1 MNAHLN
7 AADEYSDEEYID
19 MEVGSQETIFCHF
32 KSNPIHPS
40 REFEFQMFSSSS
52 EKDTTTSP
60 ADELFYKGKLL
71 PLHLPPR
78 LQMVEKL
85 LQNYGTYSFEES
97 FSTPLFTPS
106 ANTPI
111 ANTPFESC
119 NISPVESCQV
129 SRELNPDE
137 YLQDFLADNQTGED
151 DQNSKKSWT
160 RRLKLV
166 KQSALHSKLKAS
178 RAYLKS
184 FFTKSGCSYMAS
196 ATALTNVNE
205 PKVLQAEICKEKHAI
220 VAIKAPIGQIQKGR
234 HLITSSVI
242 SRSFKKEAS
251 ADNEKGQHR
260 RSFSVAFKR
269 ISSSQYTSSESSS
282 SSSSA
287 SSSNNS
293 KGFQDMHFFKKS
305 ISTNLEVE
313 NPIQAAIAHCK
324 KSQQQFHSRKT
335 LSDIGLCSLSASRI
349 IH

>member
-32 KSNPIHPS
+32 ESNPIHPS

-111 ANTPFESC
+111 ANTPFES
-119 NISPVESCQV
+119 SEK
-129 SRELNPDE
+129 
-137 YLQDFLADNQTGED
+137 ADNQTGED

-160 RRLKLV
+160 RRMKLV